1 MKTRYY
7 LFILLFSITANAQ
20 ELVINNTF
28 YGQVTSTFYKEARVV
43 RRITPAQFHELSVL
57 YDGYRL
63 NFKNDVDYSACFS
76 SYPKTIDWELTEEEL
91 RNLRNFIRRNGGD
104 LPKTLKPKVS
114 SLNPDTPDTPN
125 ELVSI
130 SVDQKIEE
138 VLVDTKEEH
147 LSSFE
152 INAATDTED
161 VQIIEKDS
169 TTWTKLSD
177 DLDSSELIVVAHAI
191 TMNNSDVEASG
202 VINTEND
209 SSVKEMDQMRAYKR
223 KGVIYR
229 TDTLS
234 VKEAKLIAMNQNFTA
249 YRHFAA
255 AQRIR
260 RSNVFLGICT
270 LPAPPGVIITGPVI
284 AVRESIRKKKIEQA
298 VEAYNIS
305 VLKAK
310 NRDIK
315 TLIR

>member
-1 MKTRYY
+1 MKKRYY
-7 LFILLFSITANAQ
+7 LFILIFSITANAQ
-20 ELVINNTF
+20 ELVINNAV

-76 SYPKTIDWELTEEEL
+76 SYPKTIEWELTEEEL

-104 LPKTLKPKVS
+104 LPKTRIREAISPDEDNADKPV
-114 SLNPDTPDTPN
+114 T
-125 ELVSI
+125 VA
-130 SVDQKIEE
+130 VDEHVEVAFAVTEE
-138 VLVDTKEEH
+138 ILLTNTEAAEE
-147 LSSFE
+147 FNI
-152 INAATDTED
+152 INLDPTN
-161 VQIIEKDS
+161 KDS
-169 TTWTKLSD
+169 TTWISLAN
-177 DLDSSELIVVAHAI
+177 DLDTTQLIEI
-191 TMNNSDVEASG
+191 IETSLDTIIDFSPG
-202 VINTEND
+202 D
-209 SSVKEMDQMRAYKR
+209 SVSRAVNRGDQKIEQMRAYKR
-223 KGVIYR
+223 KGVIYGM
-229 TDTLS
+229 DTLS

-260 RSNVFLGICT
+260 GWNTFWGIVT
-270 LPAPPGVIITGPVI
+270 VPAYPIVIITGPAI
-284 AVRESIRKKKIEQA
+284 AIRESIRKRKIEQA

-305 VLKAK
+305 ILKAN